1 MEISSSIQNTYV
13 NQSYT
18 QAAKETTQKLTSKD
32 SQKDA
37 DTILTLG
44 ESTEKV
50 TYDRPKGLSSEQTRA
65 LQEYQATSQQQMLQS
80 MMQNI
85 LQSHNQE
92 YQNGVQLNFNGVFI
106 NASEFNLPPVGTT
119 PEEAASA
126 IAEGGNY
133 SVDAVATRIFSL
145 AEKIANGDPERL
157 ATMKSAVEAG
167 FKQAGTAFNSMT
179 KSALPQICS
188 DTYDEIMKRFSDL
201 EQKLA
206 GSTESTIVES

>member
-32 SQKDA
+32 NQKDT
-37 DTILTLG
+37 DTIVTLG
-44 ESTEKV
+44 KSTEKV

-106 NASEFNLPPVGTT
+106 DASEFNLPSIGTT

-167 FKQAGTAFNSMT
+167 FKQAGTAFNSVT
-179 KSALPQICS
+179 KSSLPQICN

-206 GSTESTIVES
+206 GSTESTIIES